1 MSADVEH
8 LTCKEF
14 VEVLTD
20 YLEDALD
27 PAERAE
33 IERHIVICRGCSNY
47 IEQMRSTI
55 SLLGRVGEEYARDV
69 GGGGD
74 DDAGGGGNGVAQP
87 SDELLAV
94 FRAWQSG
101 RASS

>member
-8 LTCKEF
+8 LTCQEF

-33 IERHIVICRGCSNY
+33 IERHIVICRGCSTY
-47 IEQMRSTI
+47 VEQMQSTI
-55 SLLGRVGEEYARDV
+55 DLLGRAAAA
-69 GGGGD
+69 D
-74 DDAGGGGNGVAQP
+74 DDFGDPQREKLVG
-87 SDELLAV
+87 L
-94 FRAWQSG
+94 FRAWQAG
-101 RASS
+101 RS

>member
-1 MSADVEH
+1 MTGDVEH

-27 PAERAE
+27 PAERADV
-33 IERHIVICRGCSNY
+33 ERHIVICRGCSNY

-55 SLLGRVGEEYARDV
+55 DLLGRLPDDGTDSAR
-69 GGGGD
+69 
-74 DDAGGGGNGVAQP
+74 
-87 SDELLAV
+87 SDELLGL
-94 FRAWQSG
+94 FRAWRAG
-101 RASS
+101 RAPT